1 MGEDA
6 VGEEGRIRTS
16 IKMYVW
22 ECFNETHNFA
32 Y

>member
-1 MGEDA
+1 MGEDTGGW
-6 VGEEGRIRTS
+6 VGRIRTS

-32 Y
+32 C